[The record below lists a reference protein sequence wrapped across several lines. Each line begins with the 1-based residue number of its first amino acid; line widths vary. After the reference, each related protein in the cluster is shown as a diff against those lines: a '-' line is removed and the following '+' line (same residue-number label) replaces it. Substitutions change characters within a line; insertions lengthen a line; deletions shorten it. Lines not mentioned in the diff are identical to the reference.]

1 MEKDKEIVI
10 EELARKYR
18 ISPDKISYI
27 LNKYGTIESFSEAYK
42 NGQLDKKDIEVLKD
56 NLRCVID
63 LSNSNNKA
71 LEELYLAIAGEE
83 SFIQKD
89 GITIV
94 DLSLLKK
101 QVEQLG
107 NEAYT
112 KILFERF
119 GIETGERRTLQ
130 SIANDYGTSANNIR
144 VKEATA
150 LRKLRHPA
158 RNKKVVLKD
167 MPQYDKLTEEQKAM
181 IDSIFNSNIM
191 FYPDEEYMHE
201 PSDIDRKELSKI
213 FEIDRTEET
222 EVEKVEEVEE
232 DKAPKK
238 QPSIL
243 ELGFTEATNKVLI
256 NLGIKNIEDLLNI
269 SERMLEEKLY
279 YSFSHIGSP
288 KATGFQS
295 TRDVM
300 QKRRELMS
308 ERGIEEKKTF
318 TLDASIIELE
328 DISRRTAHF
337 LEDGGIITI
346 RDLIT
351 TDEEK
356 LMSISGVGEKGIS
369 EIRLCKGTLLGR
381 IDIDS
386 LDLPVRVITSLR
398 NSGINNVEELLE
410 CSDDQ
415 IKDLDKVRANN
426 YEMVIS
432 EIKRVKTLI
441 LEATRQQESE
451 EDKFLGSVVESATKR
466 VELRGQDEQA
476 KKLEEQYVGQLPKD
490 QPTVDEN

>member
-1 MEKDKEIVI
+1 
-10 EELARKYR
+10 
-18 ISPDKISYI
+18 
-27 LNKYGTIESFSEAYK
+27 
-42 NGQLDKKDIEVLKD
+42 
-56 NLRCVID
+56 
-63 LSNSNNKA
+63 
-71 LEELYLAIAGEE
+71 
-83 SFIQKD
+83 
-89 GITIV
+89 
-94 DLSLLKK
+94 
-101 QVEQLG
+101 
-107 NEAYT
+107 
-112 KILFERF
+112 
-119 GIETGERRTLQ
+119 
-130 SIANDYGTSANNIR
+130 
-144 VKEATA
+144 
-150 LRKLRHPA
+150 
-158 RNKKVVLKD
+158 
-167 MPQYDKLTEEQKAM
+167 
-181 IDSIFNSNIM
+181 
-191 FYPDEEYMHE
+191 MHE
-201 PSDIDRKELSKI
+201 SSDIDGKELTKT
-213 FEIDRTEET
+213 FEIDRVEET
-222 EVEKVEEVEE
+222 EVQQVEE
-232 DKAPKK
+232 DKEPKK
-238 QPSIL
+238 QPSTL
-243 ELGFTEATNKVLI
+243 ELGFTDATNKVLI

-356 LMSISGVGEKGIS
+356 LMSINGVGEKGIS
-369 EIRLCKGTLLGR
+369 EIRQCKGTLLGR

-415 IKDLDKVRANN
+415 IKGLDKVSANN
-426 YEMVIS
+426 YDMVVS

-451 EDKFLGSVVESATKR
+451 EDKFLGSVVGSATKR

-490 QPTVDEN
+490 QITVDEN